1 MGQRL
6 VVQIKRNNETVS
18 SCYYHWAGF
27 LDRALPLVKKTLNS
41 LIELRRVDLSLQQKL
56 GPYIQ
61 MLSQMSIQI
70 RRIGPKD
77 KDKRIEEIVKFDPN
91 TITEEGFKDDKLDFL
106 LAHKSTGA
114 TQSKEYLPYFLG
126 RSLPFDKRVDR
137 NSGLI
142 SLDRKFICEF
152 LYSAEQIVDIHMDYG
167 GEPYANTI
175 NLFEVCPEEEW
186 KQKAKRED
194 FVKIPNSLDLSHL
207 TKDEMDAFLF
217 FFNEVQ
223 FSLPAF
229 EWRDQILIAAAY

>member
-6 VVQIKRNNETVS
+6 VIQLKKNNEVQS

-27 LDRALPLVKKTLNS
+27 LDRALPLVEKTLNS
-41 LIELRRVDLSLQQKL
+41 LIELRRADLSLQQKL

-70 RRIGPKD
+70 RRIDPKD

-91 TITEEGFKDDKLDFL
+91 TITKKGFKDDKLDFL

-126 RSLPFDKRVDR
+126 RSLPFNERADR
-137 NSGLI
+137 SSGLI

-152 LYSAEQIVDIHMDYG
+152 LYSAEQIVDIHIDYG
-167 GEPYANTI
+167 GEPYANII

-186 KQKAKRED
+186 KQKVKRGD

-207 TKDEMDAFLF
+207 TKDEMNTFSF
-217 FFNEVQ
+217 FVNEVS
-223 FSLPAF
+223 FSIPAF